1 MLMLLGS
8 ILGLWFLGLLAYRAS
23 YVGNAII
30 NVIATLIIAIA
41 GMVAIF
47 YYFAYPLLLYSAT
60 DEGIYI
66 HSEKLPSTVDAINE
80 VDKAFYWYEKA
91 AKQGNK
97 QALQDID
104 ELAELEAFDLILPGL
119 KF

>member
-1 MLMLLGS
+1 MMDMVGYVLMLLGS

-23 YVGNAII
+23 YVGN
-30 NVIATLIIAIA
+30 VIATLIITIA

-47 YYFAYPLLLYSAT
+47 YFFAYPLLLYSAT

-80 VDKAFYWYEKA
+80 VDKALLTIEQ
-91 AKQGNK
+91 KQ
-97 QALQDID
+97 
-104 ELAELEAFDLILPGL
+104 
-119 KF
+119 